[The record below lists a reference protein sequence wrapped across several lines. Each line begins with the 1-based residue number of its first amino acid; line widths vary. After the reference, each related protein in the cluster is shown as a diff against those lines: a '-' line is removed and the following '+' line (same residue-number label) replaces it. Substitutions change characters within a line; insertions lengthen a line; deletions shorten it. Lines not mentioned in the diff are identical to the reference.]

1 MMIFVCFIV
10 LVFLKWLDY
19 DFTRLRREILDK
31 DFQKSL
37 TKINWAMG
45 AYYLVMQS
53 LSYLEYEQGIQI
65 KDCSPFHPSLYLLFL
80 WEFIKKLDTYLKDK
94 LRERLNQEQALRY
107 RDMERY
113 SRHIEELY
121 KEVRGFRHDYTNLL
135 TSFVWGIEEE
145 DMKQIKRFTT
155 RS

>member
-1 MMIFVCFIV
+1 MYFHFWDKKLLDKDSNPIFLLIMIFVCFIV

-53 LSYLEYEQGIQI
+53 LSYLEYEQGIQSRTVRHFI
-65 KDCSPFHPSLYLLFL
+65 LVFYLLF
-80 WEFIKKLDTYLKDK
+80 FYG
-94 LRERLNQEQALRY
+94 NYQ
-107 RDMERY
+107 
-113 SRHIEELY
+113 
-121 KEVRGFRHDYTNLL
+121 EVRYLFEGQTP
-135 TSFVWGIEEE
+135 
-145 DMKQIKRFTT
+145 
-155 RS
+155 